1 MGDLLA
7 ALVEAL
13 FNLVIALVS
22 LVTNLF
28 AMLLES
34 LGFAVG
40 RLSEKPSE
48 GESRF
53 SVQRLAAAFAPM
65 MLVVMVVVSVVGYFI
80 LSSKIEANRRDAT
93 RALIRSHLESLS
105 TAKDGQGRFKPNQ
118 LAMPIDAWGNQIAA
132 TYTTSVTH
140 EHIEVRSPGPDGKFG
155 TADDMNV
162 KKSQMLPKKMIAT
175 GLLRLAK
182 DAIVKQSEEK

>member
-1 MGDLLA
+1 MGDLIA

-22 LVTNLF
+22 LVANLI

-40 RLSEKPSE
+40 RLSEKPNE

-53 SVQRLAAAFAPM
+53 SAKRLAAAFAPM
-65 MLVVMVVVSVVGYFI
+65 MLVVIVVVSVVGYFM

-105 TAKDGQGRFKPNQ
+105 TAKDDQGRFKPIQ
-118 LAMPIDAWGNQIAA
+118 LPMPIDAWGNQIAA
-132 TYTTSVTH
+132 THTISVTH
-140 EHIEVRSPGPDGKFG
+140 EQIEVRSPGPDGKLG
-155 TADDMNV
+155 TADDLNV
-162 KKSQMLPKKMIAT
+162 KKSRMLPKKTIAA
-175 GLLRLAK
+175 GLLRVAK

>member
-1 MGDLLA
+1 MGDLIA

-22 LVTNLF
+22 LVANLF

-40 RLSEKPSE
+40 RLSAKPSE

-53 SVQRLAAAFAPM
+53 STKRLAAAFAPM
-65 MLVVMVVVSVVGYFI
+65 MLVVVMVVSVVGYFI
-80 LSSKIEANRRDAT
+80 LSRKIEANRREAT

-105 TAKDGQGRFKPNQ
+105 TAKDDQERVKPIH
-118 LAMPIDAWGNQIAA
+118 LPMPIDAWGNQIAV
-132 TYTTSVTH
+132 THTTSVMH
-140 EHIEVRSPGPDGKFG
+140 EYIEVRSPGPDGKLG
-155 TADDMNV
+155 TADDLNE
-162 KKSQMLPKKMIAT
+162 KKSQMLPKKTIAA
-175 GLLRLAK
+175 GLLRVAK
-182 DAIVKQSEEK
+182 DAIVKKSEEK